1 MVMSRLA
8 GIGWFHAAA
17 VIALPWVWVFRPAWV
32 AAVAVLIVAVH
43 RAAVESK
50 EGEPWRSSAVTFSA
64 FLALVV
70 GGGWAVA
77 GGWVVVALA
86 IAVCVWSFP
95 KNAGWG
101 RPDVIDVA
109 AGAALAGAFAMQP
122 ELLLPRHGG
131 WVAPIILILGARRL
145 ATCVSQASRRP
156 SVADTL
162 RAPTRDVRGTLSFSG
177 AVAGSDGLPRTI
189 PLELE
194 IRAGV
199 SLAILCDDGV
209 ESRDMADALTGRR
222 APVDGQYCIDGVP
235 PDADDRLVAVV
246 SLAEPFLAGGLGE
259 SVAALCDAPLNSDQK
274 AAVWEACA
282 LSDVEEALMGAPI
295 REDGRPL
302 DPHHRLMVQLARVA
316 VSHYRLLVVVDP
328 MVSVNP
334 VRSELWKAGV
344 VRASVGRTAV
354 WVTPDRELAQRA
366 ERVMV
371 LRHGTLRPFE
381 PQMKGGE

>member
-1 MVMSRLA
+1 M
-8 GIGWFHAAA
+8 
-17 VIALPWVWVFRPAWV
+17 LPWVWFFRPAWT
-32 AAVAVLIVAVH
+32 AVVVVLTLAVH
-43 RAAVESK
+43 RAAVESD
-50 EGEPWRSSAVTFSA
+50 EGAPWKSSAVTFSA

-70 GGGWAVA
+70 GGGWVVA

-86 IAVCVWSFP
+86 VGVSVWSFP
-95 KNAGWG
+95 KTAGWR

-122 ELLLPRHGG
+122 ELLLPDGGG
-131 WVAPIILILGARRL
+131 WVAPIILVLGLRRL
-145 ATCVSQASRRP
+145 AVTVPRAWGRR
-156 SVADTL
+156 SAADAM

-177 AVAGSDGLPRTI
+177 AVAGSDGLPRTV
-189 PLELE
+189 PLDLE
-194 IRAGV
+194 IRAGT

-209 ESRDMADALTGRR
+209 ESRDLAEALTGRR
-222 APVDGQYCIDGVP
+222 PPVDGQYCIDGVP
-235 PDADDRLVAVV
+235 PGADEVLVAVV
-246 SLAEPFLAGGLGE
+246 GLAEPFLVGNLGE
-259 SVAALCDAPLNSDQK
+259 NVAALCDVPLNSDQK
-274 AAVWEACA
+274 AAVREACA
-282 LSDVEEALMGAPI
+282 LSEVEEVLTGGPI

-316 VSHYRLLVVVDP
+316 VSHYRLLVVLDP

-366 ERVMV
+366 ERMVV
-371 LRHGTLRPFE
+371 LRHGTLRPFDE
-381 PQMKGGE
+381 RR